1 MKKDHVKELRGD
13 LKQFHEMTRKFYRGE
28 LTVPE
33 YKSIS
38 GGFGSYAQRGG
49 QRNFAPALLQHIQG
63 FQGNPMEQLQ
73 SKLNSGEMSQQ
84 QYNQLRGMAENIVRQ
99 MMGVLPH

>member
-1 MKKDHVKELRGD
+1 MSNPLFNA
-13 LKQFHEMTRKFYRGE
+13 LN
-28 LTVPE
+28 
-33 YKSIS
+33 
-38 GGFGSYAQRGG
+38 GGRSQQSV

-84 QYNQLRGMAENIVRQ
+84 QYNQLRGIAENIVQ
-99 MMGVLPH
+99 KMMGVFPR

>member
-1 MKKDHVKELRGD
+1 MPNPLFQALGGKTTQGNQKNMAPGLI
-13 LKQFHEMTRKFYRGE
+13 QFM
-28 LTVPE
+28 
-33 YKSIS
+33 
-38 GGFGSYAQRGG
+38 
-49 QRNFAPALLQHIQG
+49 QG
-63 FQGNPMEQLQ
+63 FQGNPLEQLQ